1 MILLCSLRQ
10 TILTQ
15 DQEAKMAQGAI
26 YSFLYQTFEML
37 KSLHALWF
45 EQDLHLSTSLTFF
58 NSFDPPVFAL
68 A

>member
-1 MILLCSLRQ
+1 
-10 TILTQ
+10 
-15 DQEAKMAQGAI
+15 MAQGAI

-45 EQDLHLSTSLTFF
+45 EQDLHLFTSLTFF